1 MSATSFQSRSLRAFA
16 HQHDDLPA
24 FHAGFLVLTF
34 LAAAM
39 FNLGFFAVLILV
51 HMGLDVFKYRDV
63 HRFTWKK
70 TAEGV
75 VRESI
80 VDIAL
85 FTMGLAVSVYLHPTL
100 ALYTGIKGLMLAELT
115 VLRAVGVMT
124 PKLKILYDFLK
135 ILAHVDQY
143 LHSAHHRIGKQ
154 AALIEYVSMFS
165 MCITVGMLLIAPILL
180 MIDLPTYVTI
190 LWSEL
195 LPWHF

>member
-1 MSATSFQSRSLRAFA
+1 MLVTSFRNRSLRAFA
-16 HQHDDLPA
+16 HEHDDLPA
-24 FHAGFLVLTF
+24 FHAAFLVLTF

-70 TAEGV
+70 TVEGV

-85 FTMGLAVSVYLHPTL
+85 FMMGLAVSVYLHPAL
-100 ALYTGIKGLMLAELT
+100 AFYTGIKGLMLAELT
-115 VLRAVGVMT
+115 VLRAVGIMT

-143 LHSAHHRIGKQ
+143 LHHVHHRMGKQ

-165 MCITVGMLLIAPILL
+165 LCVTVGMLMIAPILL
-180 MIDLPTYVTI
+180 MIDGVQYVEI
-190 LWSEL
+190 LKQEL
-195 LPWHF
+195 TPWHF